1 MNNTGV
7 FISHHSNSSINLVL
21 ELSNVLQAY
30 EIEHWYAERDIKPM
44 DNYTEVIPLVI
55 EKSELLVLLLNKE
68 SNVSKQVLRE
78 VQCALRWKI
87 PVMIAR
93 LDDCEESQSIA
104 YIGSTA
110 QYVDLRGQNKVVAAQ
125 SLGEIINAWK
135 NGNNPQ

>member
-1 MNNTGV
+1 MNSTGV

-21 ELSNVLQAY
+21 ELSNVLKAY

-110 QYVDLRGQNKVVAAQ
+110 QYVD
-125 SLGEIINAWK
+125 
-135 NGNNPQ
+135 